1 MDRNVRFWHS
11 QKMADALQDAGKKVE
26 FLQYKG
32 LNHQLDDST
41 ARTDLLTHIGALLDR
56 TIGH

>member
-1 MDRNVRFWHS
+1 MT
-11 QKMADALQDAGKKVE
+11 DALQDAGKKVE